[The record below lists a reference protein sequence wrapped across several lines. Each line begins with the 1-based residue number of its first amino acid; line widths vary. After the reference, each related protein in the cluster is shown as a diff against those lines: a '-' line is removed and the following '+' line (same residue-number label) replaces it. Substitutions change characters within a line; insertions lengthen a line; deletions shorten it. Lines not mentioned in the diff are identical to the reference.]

1 MTSLL
6 GVTQVTPPTAH
17 YDFPTVLHFMGSDF
31 GFPVEKTLRTL
42 AYMASEEDFFNLS
55 LKPLPS
61 EVEFRT
67 CRVLPEPSNQ
77 IS

>member
-42 AYMASEEDFFNLS
+42 ASMASEEDFFNLS
-55 LKPLPS
+55 LNPLPP
-61 EVEFRT
+61 EVELTT
-67 CRVLPEPSNQ
+67 CRVLLEPSNQ
-77 IS
+77 VS